1 MARLEILAEPMR
13 INANPNGQGT
23 VNGVLTVFL
32 ALVFGATAGL
42 ASTLKIRGQGQG
54 VAQMHD
60 VTRRGTPR

>member
-1 MARLEILAEPMR
+1 MR
-13 INANPNGQGT
+13 INAAPTWRET
-23 VNGVLTVFL
+23 VNVVLAVFL
-32 ALVFGATAGL
+32 ALVFGATPGL